1 MTSPQELDV
10 APSTLTKWNAALA
23 SGNPFR
29 IAQTARS
36 LADLKNKVDTDFHF
50 RVCDKMWVPM
60 GEIGSDLIR
69 GRGTDPRNNTPT
81 GELVLKGSSDLIP
94 TFMGCRNTMVGV
106 EVETAGLKFPFYVK
120 THKYAYKDSAWTGN
134 VELRG
139 IWDILN
145 YYVIWPSWWLP
156 IQAQPFSHAVFFW
169 ALCTCLE
176 NMVAECSM
184 RIQSGWLE
192 FINNGLSL
200 NPDISAWFGTILQA
214 LERDGL
220 SPQTFTRMLKTPMY
234 VSRHNPFLDT
244 SPLYGRTVRMETVGK
259 VITEATRPYGVD
271 TRVDLWRPGDPQPDA
286 YANLDRPTY
295 VFSTRDR
302 SQITGPFG
310 NVLDSVLR
318 TVVDL
323 GGSLGGIFNRVVDQV
338 PGMDGVFT
346 SDLLGVDFEQPYA
359 IMIAPDQ
366 KMLED
371 GTVVSE
377 DSAIIE
383 CEITDHTPEG
393 WQHIIGGR
401 SPKWLNDLMNATFA
415 WLIDSLMIVV
425 GFSGIPSDLLA
436 GFLNNAFFAFQLV
449 QVYQVRDDVGPYH
462 PAIERFYPTE
472 SAPYNIE
479 TVFAF
484 INAIFDA
491 RGYTTAVVKFRNG
504 AQYALGRDI
513 FKGGLMS
520 LVYLARTKMVTDYI
534 ELVEWDIDENKRDVL
549 VQLGDGRKD
558 EAPLAKIQRLVTSA
572 FEAISVWSLAPQS
585 G

>member
-1 MTSPQELDV
+1 MTTSTTSGEL
-10 APSTLTKWNAALA
+10 ARWQSALS
-23 SGNPFR
+23 SGDPFR
-29 IAQTARS
+29 IATTAKDLADARS
-36 LADLKNKVDTDFHF
+36 QIDTEF
-50 RVCDKMWVPM
+50 RFTVCDKMWSPM
-60 GEIGSDLIR
+60 GEIGNDLIK
-69 GRGTDPRNNTPT
+69 GRGTDVRNDAPT
-81 GELVLKGSSDLIP
+81 GQLILKGSSELIP
-94 TFMGCRNTMVGV
+94 VFMECRNTMVGV
-106 EVETAGLKFPFYVK
+106 IVETAGLRFPFYVK
-120 THKYAYKDSAWTGN
+120 THRYKYENSAWTGN

-139 IWDILN
+139 IWSILD
-145 YYVIWPSWWLP
+145 YMVIWPSWFLP
-156 IQAQPFSHAVFFW
+156 IQAQPISHAVFFW
-169 ALCTCLE
+169 ALCTVLE

-184 RIQSGWLE
+184 RLQSGWLE

-214 LERDGL
+214 LQRDGL
-220 SPQTFTRMLKTPMY
+220 SAETFTRMLKTPIY
-234 VSRHNPFLDT
+234 VSRTNPLLDA
-244 SPLYGRTVRMETVGK
+244 SPLVGRTVRMETCGT
-259 VITEATRPYGVD
+259 VIKDITRAYGVD
-271 TRVDLWRPGDPQPDA
+271 TRMDLWLPGDPQPDKW
-286 YANLDRPTY
+286 ANLDQPTY
-295 VFSTRDR
+295 VFSTKDR
-302 SQITGPFG
+302 SNISGPTKT
-310 NVLDSVLR
+310 VLDSVLR

-323 GGSLGGIFNRVVDQV
+323 GGSLGGIFDGIVDQV
-338 PGMDGVFT
+338 PGMDGVYT
-346 SDLLGVDFEQPYA
+346 SGTFGVDFEQPYA

-371 GTVVSE
+371 GTVVAE

-383 CEITDHTPEG
+383 CEIADHTPEG

-462 PAIERFYPTE
+462 PAIERFYPTA

-491 RGYTTAVVKFRNG
+491 KGYTTAVVKFRNG
-504 AQYALGRDI
+504 AQYAVGRDI

-520 LVYLARTKMVTDYI
+520 LVYLARTRMVTDYVEKI
-534 ELVEWDIDENKRDVL
+534 EWEIDEKKRDVWAY
-549 VQLGDGRKD
+549 LGDGRKD
-558 EAPLAKIQRLVTSA
+558 EAPLAKIQRLITAA
-572 FEAISVWSLAPQS
+572 FEAISVWTLSPQS
-585 G
+585 S